1 MTNLTLDE
9 DVAAALA
16 SEAERRG
23 VPADRLANDEL
34 RARFCTDLSDR
45 QTPFEVKTFASGYQP
60 GIDPE
65 RLKELLY
72 EEDEQRYRHLSRQL
86 EE

>member
-23 VPADRLANDEL
+23 VPADRLANEEL
-34 RARFCTDLSDR
+34 RARFCTDQSDSTDAVR
-45 QTPFEVKTFASGYQP
+45 GQDVR
-60 GIDPE
+60 E
-65 RLKELLY
+65 RIPAWN
-72 EEDEQRYRHLSRQL
+72 RS
-86 EE
+86 